1 MLVFR
6 TEIHKLLVRIVN
18 KKDPDQ
24 TASSRLSILIHEF
37 ISLLDTTSC
46 HVLFYFQKYTLS
58 PQVTED
64 EIYFFKKPII
74 PQKVNLFIIEV
85 LIIVIFTCSIMDQ
98 PMRYWYLLHMAS
110 TICIL
115 MDSSFWFDTITLG

>member
-1 MLVFR
+1 M
-6 TEIHKLLVRIVN
+6 LVRIVN
-18 KKDPDQ
+18 RKDPDQ
-24 TASSRLSILIHEF
+24 TASSGLSILIHE
-37 ISLLDTTSC
+37 ILSLPDTTTC

-85 LIIVIFTCSIMDQ
+85 NC
-98 PMRYWYLLHMAS
+98 PAH
-110 TICIL
+110 
-115 MDSSFWFDTITLG
+115 